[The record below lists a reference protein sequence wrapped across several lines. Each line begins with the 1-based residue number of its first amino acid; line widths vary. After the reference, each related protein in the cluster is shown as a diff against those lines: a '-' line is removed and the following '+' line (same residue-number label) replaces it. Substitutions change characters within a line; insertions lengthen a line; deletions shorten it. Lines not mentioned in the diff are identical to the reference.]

1 MSINLLNSQHQ
12 SGRKCTVIGKE
23 KFDSEKLYEVLW
35 KKNLFHF
42 FRFLCFSENAENAP
56 NDNIKITKTENET
69 KMIELKNYKS
79 GC

>member
-1 MSINLLNSQHQ
+1 M
-12 SGRKCTVIGKE
+12 KCYE
-23 KFDSEKLYEVLW
+23 KKFVS
-35 KKNLFHF
+35 LFSL
-42 FRFLCFSENAENAP
+42 LCFSENAENAP

>member
-1 MSINLLNSQHQ
+1 M
-12 SGRKCTVIGKE
+12 
-23 KFDSEKLYEVLW
+23 

-56 NDNIKITKTENET
+56 NDNIKITKAENET